1 MFQSNEIPYNDTWDG
16 EDRASAIKYGT
27 VKQVFAHY
35 FTHLHFQ
42 LDATI
47 GCQVDIHRLKDMHF
61 YHRSYNMNWLPILQ
75 LKTIVIYDSQVVNM
89 YLQFF
94 SNYNFRVVIYERKV
108 FIRLTTDLDVS
119 ILLEYLTYAM
129 PW

>member
-1 MFQSNEIPYNDTWDG
+1 
-16 EDRASAIKYGT
+16 
-27 VKQVFAHY
+27 
-35 FTHLHFQ
+35 
-42 LDATI
+42 
-47 GCQVDIHRLKDMHF
+47 
-61 YHRSYNMNWLPILQ
+61 
-75 LKTIVIYDSQVVNM
+75 M

-129 PW
+129 P